1 MFQIAQTETYLAPV
15 TVELPGVKTKQVFD
29 AEFVR
34 LTQDEIANLFEKA
47 RELTID
53 DKDFCR
59 RVVVGWNGVND
70 QHGAV
75 EFSAA
80 ALDALLR
87 IYPVA
92 ASIVQA
98 YNASLAGA
106 RAKN

>member
-1 MFQIAQTETYLAPV
+1 MFQIAQTESYFAPV
-15 TVELPGVKTKQVFD
+15 TVELPGVKSKQVFD
-29 AEFVR
+29 VEFVR
-34 LTQDEIANLFEKA
+34 LTQDEIASLYEKS

-59 RVVVGWNGVND
+59 RVVVGWNGVSD

-75 EFSAA
+75 EFSAT
-80 ALDALLR
+80 ALDALLQ

-98 YNASLAGA
+98 YNASLLGA